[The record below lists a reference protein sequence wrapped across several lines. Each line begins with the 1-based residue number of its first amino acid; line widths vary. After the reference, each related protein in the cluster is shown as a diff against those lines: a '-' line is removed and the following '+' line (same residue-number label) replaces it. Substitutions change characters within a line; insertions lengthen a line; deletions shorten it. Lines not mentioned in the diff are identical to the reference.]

1 MNQRVLHVLAG
12 VAFVLITAFVI
23 LPFLP
28 QEIRPRVAPVEEV
41 KDGDSSV

>member
-1 MNQRVLHVLAG
+1 VNQRVLHVLAG